1 MKKLILFALLL
12 ISAPSYAGIT
22 YETLN
27 IQAPYATRFGV
38 GEKPEIQ
45 YEEVKATTK
54 NNEVVAKTI
63 EDKEDNLS
71 LKDLNVKYLADE
83 ISAEMDMDSAVILAD
98 LSLLYNSAIQR
109 SETIRYAIYKLSTPK
124 KTNPMKA
131 QLKKF

>member
-45 YEEVKATTK
+45 YEEVKAATK

-83 ISAEMDMDSAVILAD
+83 ISAEMDMDSAVFFSD
-98 LSLLYNSAIQR
+98 LRFLYNCA
-109 SETIRYAIYKLSTPK
+109 
-124 KTNPMKA
+124 N
-131 QLKKF
+131 